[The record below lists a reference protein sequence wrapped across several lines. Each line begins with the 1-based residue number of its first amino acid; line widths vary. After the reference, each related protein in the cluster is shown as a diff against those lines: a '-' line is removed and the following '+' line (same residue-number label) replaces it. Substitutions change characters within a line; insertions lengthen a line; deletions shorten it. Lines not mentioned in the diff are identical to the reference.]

1 MRILLV
7 DDHVLFMKG
16 MRFLLSELSDDL
28 DCIEATS
35 YELIEASITDTH
47 FDLILL
53 DWNLPRLSGLPALQ
67 MMRERF
73 PDSPIV
79 IVSGEDSPSIIR
91 QTIDAGALGFIS
103 KSSTPEVLAAALQ
116 LILAGGTYI
125 PKMALIDDVTS
136 NAIEVK
142 KTHLTDQIS
151 PKQLNVLLKAI
162 QGKPNKTIARELFLS
177 DSTVKAHLSAAFIAL
192 GVRNRT
198 EAVYA
203 AARMG
208 LVPLST
214 SEN

>member
-79 IVSGEDSPSIIR
+79 IVSGEESPSIIR
-91 QTIDAGALGFIS
+91 QSIDAGALGFIS

-125 PKMALIDDVTS
+125 PKMALIDDDTS
-136 NAIEVK
+136 SAIEVK

-208 LVPLST
+208 LVPLPPP
-214 SEN
+214 EE